1 MNNLI
6 VKPVGKVVLKNEM
19 PLILL
24 EKPYRSALE
33 GLDGFSHIQIFW
45 WFDACDNEASRSVL
59 KVSSPYRNSPD
70 TLGTFA
76 TRSPERP
83 NPVALSTAQ
92 ILRIDPAAGIIGL
105 SHIDARD
112 NTPVIDLKPYTP
124 SLDRVAQP
132 CVPDWCASWPKS
144 LEESA
149 DFDWSGVFTF

>member
-6 VKPVGKVVLKNEM
+6 VKPVGKVVFQNEM

-24 EKPYRSALE
+24 EKPYRSALD

-45 WFDACDNEASRSVL
+45 WFDACDNETSRSVL
-59 KVSSPYRNSPD
+59 KVSSPYRNSPE

-105 SHIDARD
+105 SHIDACD

-124 SLDRVAQP
+124 SLDRVTQP